1 MRMCTRRT
9 PLISVLSAAALLMA
23 ATFGISQNDTKLR
36 PKAERADR
44 GIRLTQATD
53 YKVMIQDDE
62 PAGQVVDFIVSDGGC
77 IDYIVATHEDQYY
90 LIPYAAADFRYDDS
104 VVFVDIAPSRF
115 SDVQFFAKDDWPDY
129 YVQSYRQNVFATFG
143 VDARRGRTTFRQN
156 FDDDDDFR
164 DRRRDR
170 RDFDRDRDRDFDRDR
185 DGDRDRDF
193 DRDRERGRD
202 RDFDRDRERGR
213 DRDFDRDRE
222 RGRDRDRDLD
232 RDRDRDRNRD
242 RDLKRPPPP
251 DRDSSTK
258 KPAPKADPKAPK
270 ADPKSPKSAPG
281 TPAPPN
287 PKTPAPK

>member
-170 RDFDRDRDRDFDRDR
+170 RDFDRDFDRDR
-185 DGDRDRDF
+185 DG

-270 ADPKSPKSAPG
+270 ADPKSPKSVPG